1 MPPATPSTPR
11 RAALFVTCIIDQL
24 YPQVGASVVRVLRRH
39 GVAVSCPPG
48 QTCCGQP
55 LYNAGFTTQARRLA
69 TRVLDT
75 FASPDD
81 NANASTAAAVTDPI
95 VVPSGSCGAMLR
107 VFYLDLFADDPVL
120 LPKAQS
126 LARRTYEFTEFLA
139 ALTAPPGA
147 GPAPNSSAGNAP
159 NSNAGNVPNS
169 NTDTDADQAP
179 VAAPVTAAYHPSC
192 HLLRELGVRDAPR
205 RLLAAAPGLSLADLP
220 DAEQCCGFGGAFAVK
235 YPHISEQMLDDKL
248 DAITRSGAD
257 TITACDLG
265 CLMHIAGA
273 VSRRNLPIRARHIAQ
288 LLDDPA
294 A

>member
-1 MPPATPSTPR
+1 MTAIPP

-24 YPQVGASVVRVLRRH
+24 YPQVGASVVRALRRH
-39 GVAVSCPPG
+39 GVAVSFPAG

-55 LYNAGFTTQARRLA
+55 LYNAGFTAEARRLA

-75 FASPDD
+75 FVSADDNDDD
-81 NANASTAAAVTDPI
+81 NAAAGTDPI

-120 LPKAQS
+120 LPKARS

-139 ALTAPPGA
+139 AVTAPPGA
-147 GPAPNSSAGNAP
+147 GKAPGSDADA
-159 NSNAGNVPNS
+159 
-169 NTDTDADQAP
+169 DTDAGPAD
-179 VAAPVTAAYHPSC
+179 AAAVTAAYHPSC

-205 RLLAAAPGLSLADLP
+205 RLLAATPGLALAELP

-235 YPHISEQMLDDKL
+235 YPHISEQMLADKL
-248 DAITRSGAD
+248 DAIARSGAD
-257 TITACDLG
+257 TITACDMG

-273 VSRRNLPIRARHIAQ
+273 VSRRNLPVRARHIAQ

>member
-1 MPPATPSTPR
+1 MTAAPP

-69 TRVLDT
+69 TRVLHT

-81 NANASTAAAVTDPI
+81 NDNASTAAAVTDPI
-95 VVPSGSCGAMLR
+95 VIPSGSCGAMLR

-126 LARRTYEFTEFLA
+126 LARRTYEFTEFLTT
-139 ALTAPPGA
+139 LTALPGA
-147 GPAPNSSAGNAP
+147 GPAPSSNAGNAP
-159 NSNAGNVPNS
+159 NTDKARNSNA
-169 NTDTDADQAP
+169 DTDADPAP
-179 VAAPVTAAYHPSC
+179 AATPVTAAYHPSC

-205 RLLAAAPGLSLADLP
+205 RLLAAVPGLTLADLP

-235 YPHISEQMLDDKL
+235 YPHISGQMLDDKL

>member
-1 MPPATPSTPR
+1 MPPATPTTPR

-39 GVAVSCPPG
+39 GVAVSFPPG

-69 TRVLDT
+69 ARVLDT
-75 FASPDD
+75 FSNPDD
-81 NANASTAAAVTDPI
+81 NANASTDAVTDPI
-95 VVPSGSCGAMLR
+95 VIPSGSCGAMLR

-120 LPKAQS
+120 FPKAQS

-147 GPAPNSSAGNAP
+147 GNAPSAGNAP
-159 NSNAGNVPNS
+159 NVDDAPNS
-169 NTDTDADQAP
+169 NANADTDPAP
-179 VAAPVTAAYHPSC
+179 AAAPVTAAYHPSC

-235 YPHISEQMLDDKL
+235 YPHISEQMLADKL

-288 LLDDPA
+288 LLDNPA

>member
-1 MPPATPSTPR
+1 MPPATPAPPR

-39 GVAVSCPPG
+39 GVAVSFPPG

-69 TRVLDT
+69 ARVLDT
-75 FASPDD
+75 FASAADND
-81 NANASTAAAVTDPI
+81 NAAADNDPI
-95 VVPSGSCGAMLR
+95 VIPSGSCGAMLR

-126 LARRTYEFTEFLA
+126 LARRTYEFTEFLT

-147 GPAPNSSAGNAP
+147 GNAPSAGNAP
-159 NSNAGNVPNS
+159 NADDAPNS
-169 NTDTDADQAP
+169 NTNADTDPAP
-179 VAAPVTAAYHPSC
+179 AAVPITAAYHPSC

-205 RLLAAAPGLSLADLP
+205 RLLAAAPGLALADLP

-235 YPHISEQMLDDKL
+235 YPHISEQMLADKL